1 MGGWAMG
8 ISSRNWFSRLWTRLD
23 VLYASGLAV
32 DALTALTIWMLALTL
47 SPLTEHSA
55 PEEFWLAVAGTVVH
69 FAVAMARGR
78 YVQVP
83 RPVRTDEV
91 ATNIISTMAGAS
103 AIIITALLLNW
114 RLGAVEMLIGSFVV
128 VSVLGLIG
136 EVRRSRR
143 RNRDLVPVVI
153 IGTGDDAREVAE
165 LLLDHSETGFNFRGV
180 IGDQR
185 VAERYGL
192 DQLWL
197 GPIDRL
203 ISLMTSSGATRA
215 IVAPSSFRS
224 ESFRMIV
231 ENLMAHGFDVALSS
245 GVSRIGVPRHSVHSV
260 AHEPLVVLEAR
271 WPSPVHDTAKR
282 VVDIVGSI
290 VGLVVA
296 APLLALA
303 AVAILLDDR
312 GPVFYRQQRIGR
324 HGQVFSI
331 LKLRTMGV
339 GTDRDRDELLALNQ
353 RTGPLFKVN
362 GDRRITRVGR
372 LLRELSL
379 DELPQLFNVL
389 KGDMSL
395 VGPRPALP
403 DEVDEFDD
411 ELRGRSSVRPGLT
424 GLWQVEARTN
434 ASFSAYRRLDLH
446 YVENRTFWLDSRIIL
461 ATVQMVLAA
470 AVLLIGRVVLRR
482 KDDLVDI
489 VEDRPELPP
498 AGGDRESTERR
509 AYDTAS

>member
-1 MGGWAMG
+1 MWPTTSLG
-8 ISSRNWFSRLWTRLD
+8 RLAQ
-23 VLYASGLAV
+23 AS
-32 DALTALTIWMLALTL
+32 
-47 SPLTEHSA
+47 
-55 PEEFWLAVAGTVVH
+55 LAVAGTVVH
-69 FAVAMARGR
+69 FAVAMSRGR
-78 YVQVP
+78 YVKVP

-91 ATNIISTMAGAS
+91 ATNIVATTAGAS
-103 AIIITALLLNW
+103 AIIVTALLFNW
-114 RLGAVEMLIGSFVV
+114 RLGAFEMIIGSFLV

-143 RNRDLVPVVI
+143 RNHSLVPVVV

-165 LLLDHSETGFNFRGV
+165 LLLDHTETGFALKGV
-180 IGDQR
+180 IGDRR

-197 GPIDRL
+197 GPTDRL
-203 ISLMTSSGATRA
+203 ISLMASSRATRA

-231 ENLMAHGFDVALSS
+231 ENLMARGFDVALSS
-245 GVSRIGVPRHSVHSV
+245 GVSRIGVPRHTVHSV
-260 AHEPLVVLEAR
+260 AHEPLVVLGAR
-271 WPSPVHDTAKR
+271 RPSRVQDAVKR
-282 VVDIVGSI
+282 AVDIAGSI
-290 VGLVVA
+290 VGLVLA
-296 APLLALA
+296 APLLAIA
-303 AVAILLDDR
+303 AIAILFDDG
-312 GPVFYRQQRIGR
+312 GPTLYRQQRIGR
-324 HGQVFSI
+324 HGQAFSI
-331 LKLRTMGV
+331 LKLRTMRV
-339 GTDRDRDELLALNQ
+339 GTDRERDELLAENQ

-411 ELRGRSSVRPGLT
+411 ELRGRSSVRPGVT

-446 YVENRTFWLDSRIIL
+446 YVENRTIWLDLRIIL
-461 ATVQMVLAA
+461 ATIQMVLAA
-470 AVLLIGRVVLRR
+470 VALHVGRALLGR
-482 KDDLVDI
+482 KDDLVDMI
-489 VEDRPELPP
+489 EGRPELPP

-509 AYDTAS
+509 AYDAAS